1 MANNLVAEPLPA
13 TAYRPAHR
21 KRSALHK
28 AALLLVWVTA
38 ASSAFVFVE
47 PAPFDIL
54 SIFLFVLL
62 PVIGLTAWKPAILA
76 GFELWLVTAAFGAI
90 SATRAADLAEAVKH
104 TSVSLYLYVLC
115 FIMAVFIAK
124 RPGTHTRLVLNA
136 LLVASIMAAI
146 LGIAGFL
153 DIVPGAADTFTRY
166 GRASGPFKDPNVYGP
181 FLVTG
186 LITTLQLWLTRPVA
200 RGLGPMAIAAVLT
213 IGILFSFSRGAWA
226 AAAAALGLYCYLYM
240 LTSRHD
246 AERLKLALTV
256 ILTAIAAGLIVA
268 AAVQSDGVADLLQ
281 DRAAITQ
288 SYDEGPDGRFGG
300 QAKAF
305 ALILDNPLG
314 IGAHQ
319 FSPAYHHEEPHNV
332 YLSMALNNGWGG
344 GALYLLITA
353 ATLVLGFRHALKNT
367 RCRGLFLIVYAALAA
382 NIFEGVIIDSD
393 HWRHFYM
400 LMGMAWGLMAAD
412 NRELRS
418 ARIIADRRP
427 NLMQHL
433 LLVPPTRRT
442 ARIVGHVPARLS
454 YHRAVVLE
462 SAVQSTLERRR
473 PKLLGP
479 VH

>member
-1 MANNLVAEPLPA
+1 MANDLVADPVPA
-13 TAYRPAHR
+13 TAYRPAR
-21 KRSALHK
+21 PKRSAIHK
-28 AALLLVWVTA
+28 AALMLVWLTA
-38 ASSAFVFVE
+38 VSSAFVFVE

-54 SIFLFVLL
+54 SMSLFVLL
-62 PVIGLTAWKPAILA
+62 PVIGLVAWKPAILA

-104 TSVSLYLYVLC
+104 TSVSLYLYGLC

-124 RPGTHTRLVLNA
+124 RPGPHTRLVLNA
-136 LLVASIMAAI
+136 LLVASVMAAI

-153 DIVPGAADTFTRY
+153 DLVPGASDNFTRY

-186 LITTLQLWLTRPVA
+186 LIIALHLWLTRPVA

-246 AERLKLALTV
+246 TERLKLALTV
-256 ILTAIAAGLIVA
+256 IMTALATGLMVA
-268 AAVQSDGVADLLQ
+268 VAVQSDSVADLLQ

-288 SYDEGPDGRFGG
+288 TYDEGPDGRFGG

-305 ALILDNPLG
+305 ALMLDNPLG

-319 FSPAYHHEEPHNV
+319 FSPTYHHEEPHNV

-353 ATLVLGFRHALKNT
+353 ATLVLGFGHALKNT

-382 NIFEGVIIDSD
+382 NMFEGVIIDSD
-393 HWRHFYM
+393 HWRHVYM
-400 LMGMAWGLMAAD
+400 LMGIAWGLMAAD

-427 NLMQHL
+427 TLMQHL
-433 LLVPPTRRT
+433 LLVPPTRRA
-442 ARIVGHVPARLS
+442 ARIVGRVPARIPS
-454 YHRAVVLE
+454 GRAVVLGG
-462 SAVQSTLERRR
+462 AAQPTFERRR
-473 PKLLGP
+473 PKIARSLR
-479 VH
+479 